1 MSNKLIKG
9 LLFTKTEEIEIQ
21 VAPKT
26 LKPIIE
32 KFTRGLHSNNYA
44 YEVRLAS
51 LKSKD
56 TFVWYDVFVIEP
68 GIMKKRAI
76 GALTLQAFRGNR
88 TLLRVPPLPLWRRD
102 GGLTPDES
110 IVQEFNG
117 PEHDELFRQ
126 FFEGLEDRLS
136 HYGLKI
142 TLRKRIRHWFYEARK
157 TVKTFCP

>member
-1 MSNKLIKG
+1 MSNRLIKK
-9 LLFTKTEEIEIQ
+9 LPFTRTEEIEIQ

-32 KFTRGLHSNNYA
+32 KFTRGLHSNNCA
-44 YEVRLAS
+44 YEVRPAS
-51 LKSKD
+51 SKSQD
-56 TFVWYDVFVIEP
+56 NFVWYDVFVIEP
-68 GIMKKRAI
+68 GNMKKRAI

-88 TLLRVPPLPLWRRD
+88 TLLRVPPRPLWRRG

-126 FFEGLEDRLS
+126 FFEGLEDRLV
-136 HYGLKI
+136 YCGLKI
-142 TLRKRIRHWFYEARK
+142 TLRKRIRHWFYEVQE
-157 TVKTFCP
+157 TVKTFRP